1 MGANGAWTYTA
12 SSAQDPLAAG
22 AKATDIFTVH
32 AADGTATSIT
42 VNITGTNDAAVISG
56 TRVIELRETN
66 DVLTTEGTL
75 TSTDVDGVV
84 NAFIQETVT
93 GTYGSLRMGANG
105 RWVYSSSSAQ
115 DQLAEGEKV
124 TDIFTVHAAD
134 ATASTITV
142 NITGT
147 NDGAAISVEYEQLNV
162 IEAGGIHNA
171 TQGNNASGKLTIADV
186 DSANTFIA
194 ESGVLGDYAFGS
206 FSIDPTGA
214 WTYTLNQANSIVDA
228 LNMNSAPLI
237 DRHFIKAADGTTKKL
252 EVTIYGANDLPVVVV
267 TDSDSR
273 VTVDQGAKAVPDLG
287 FGVYGTDVDVN
298 APSSYYYD
306 FVQPTELFTIN
317 HATGAI
323 SLTTAGAANF
333 ADNLDPVILGIK
345 ATNDVNSNGT
355 PNLNLFGQPSYVT
368 VSVHPALSSDG
379 TARLPGSIND
389 WNFASALVVVN
400 GVSSNGYV
408 LSRIDQPSIAVKI
421 PVASAG
427 TTLSFFDSTGT
438 TTSSVLLLNDG
449 TSGTIETKSLASG
462 VPTIT
467 VSPDVFGNTMV
478 LLSKENKVSV
488 VGAADF
494 TTDPFNAFDLSNL
507 HVTQTS
513 LDGFA
518 TYRGDLVA
526 ISKGGLVIGTVT
538 SNSSTGAFSISLPTP
553 STGHTY
559 TVQEFTAQELP
570 LIPNFRSDRVEI
582 NGYLS
587 DATFQTSSDNTH
599 VVVTMHMH
607 NNSGVVVGQATLTEV
622 EVVKFL
628 DQTVRIVGAGGY
640 TDVAEA
646 QLNADSGD
654 LIYYDSTVSN
664 PLAAHSGTGYSSN
677 YEILDAVTDNTA
689 NPLKIPDTTTN
700 NTIIELKPDGHY
712 TIVGASEDTSA
723 VQARRDVV
731 FMNANMSQATFT
743 SVKVG
748 QDDYVKLD
756 IYNSNHVVTG
766 TSLLRDIEAV
776 QFNDATVLLATAN
789 GYLSAADAVANN
801 DATLSNVFLYEP
813 LHSVYHYSP

>member
-1 MGANGAWTYTA
+1 M
-12 SSAQDPLAAG
+12 
-22 AKATDIFTVH
+22 
-32 AADGTATSIT
+32 
-42 VNITGTNDAAVISG
+42 
-56 TRVIELRETN
+56 
-66 DVLTTEGTL
+66 
-75 TSTDVDGVV
+75 
-84 NAFIQETVT
+84 
-93 GTYGSLRMGANG
+93 
-105 RWVYSSSSAQ
+105 
-115 DQLAEGEKV
+115 
-124 TDIFTVHAAD
+124 
-134 ATASTITV
+134 
-142 NITGT
+142 
-147 NDGAAISVEYEQLNV
+147 
-162 IEAGGIHNA
+162 
-171 TQGNNASGKLTIADV
+171 
-186 DSANTFIA
+186 
-194 ESGVLGDYAFGS
+194 
-206 FSIDPTGA
+206 
-214 WTYTLNQANSIVDA
+214 
-228 LNMNSAPLI
+228 
-237 DRHFIKAADGTTKKL
+237 KL
-252 EVTIYGANDLPVVVV
+252 EVTIHGANDLPVVVV
-267 TDSDSR
+267 TDSDAT

-306 FVQPTELFTIN
+306 FVQPTELFTID

-478 LLSKENKVSV
+478 LLSKEDKVSV

-507 HVTQTS
+507 QVTQTS

-518 TYRGDLVA
+518 THPGDLVA

-553 STGHTY
+553 SAGHTY

-640 TDVAEA
+640 ADFAEA
-646 QLNADSGD
+646 QQNARTGELIYDASNSNPFRVADSSVADG
-654 LIYYDSTVSN
+654 SAV
-664 PLAAHSGTGYSSN
+664 YSSN

-689 NPLKIPDTTTN
+689 NPLKIPDSTTN

-712 TIVGASEDTSA
+712 TIVGASEDSSTSG
-723 VQARRDVV
+723 ARRDVV
-731 FMNANMSQATFT
+731 HMNANMSQASFA

-748 QDDYVKLD
+748 QDDFVKLN

-789 GYLSAADAVANN
+789 GYLSEADAVANN